1 MNKKQWVVLVPL
13 MAFASVVVAGGG
25 HDHGTEKITTHSATP
40 AAPRLVME
48 SAQFELVGTLQQN
61 RLSLY
66 LDDYASN
73 VPVTQA
79 QIELEIAGQ
88 RITAKAN
95 ADGSYDAALLQPLPD
110 GKYPV
115 MATLLTDQAA
125 DLLTGEFSVHLA
137 HDQGAHAATVAPT
150 ADHGGHFLPWLV
162 AGLAVALFVVLITLR
177 QDSFSRRKIP

>member
-162 AGLAVALFVVLITLR
+162 AGLAVALSVVLIILW
-177 QDSFSRRKIP
+177 